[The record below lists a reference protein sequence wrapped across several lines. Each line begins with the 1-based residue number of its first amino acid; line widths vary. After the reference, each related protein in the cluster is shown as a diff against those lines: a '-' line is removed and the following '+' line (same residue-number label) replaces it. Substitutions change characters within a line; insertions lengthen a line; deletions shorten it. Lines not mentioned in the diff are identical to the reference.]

1 MQAFL
6 RCELER
12 IASFPSLDEWVE
24 GVGDRAEAAD
34 NRVPP
39 SVILTARDRDRR

>member
-1 MQAFL
+1 MQEFL

-12 IASFPSLDEWVE
+12 IASFPSLGEWVE